1 MIVLK
6 QFLPLVLSQLTLG
19 CLLKKVNT
27 PARNLPVP
35 AKGQVIAM
43 EGSGLGPLK
52 VVLLSVGLVQNSAAG
67 MRGRISAR
75 ECRI

>member
-6 QFLPLVLSQLTLG
+6 QFLSLAQSQLTVG

-52 VVLLSVGLVQNSAAG
+52 VVLLSVGQTLKKLATLTEGTLDQQ
-67 MRGRISAR
+67 
-75 ECRI
+75 